1 VDDHNNLLRA
11 LKEGIL
17 SGKCADDE
25 IVDLKATPVFHR
37 RHDRYLRKEIRPVNV
52 IQSMLDDW
60 CDKFKCS
67 ATDSSSRHARGRHD
81 PVTGKTLFSPE
92 TKEVI
97 KQCKEKATYLRLK
110 NVLRARCTLWG
121 AAPLGHY
128 VGYQKSTVQGNS
140 TKACTIAPKWVQTVL
155 QIICTTLATI
165 VPRLHPFHLSSF
177 FN

>member
-1 VDDHNNLLRA
+1 MA
-11 LKEGIL
+11 LVTVFPGAVIL
-17 SGKCADDE
+17 AF
-25 IVDLKATPVFHR
+25 V
-37 RHDRYLRKEIRPVNV
+37 RYLRDR
-52 IQSMLDDW
+52 
-60 CDKFKCS
+60 
-67 ATDSSSRHARGRHD
+67 
-81 PVTGKTLFSPE
+81 
-92 TKEVI
+92 
-97 KQCKEKATYLRLK
+97 RLK

-140 TKACTIAPKWVQTVL
+140 TKACIIAPKWVQTVL

>member
-1 VDDHNNLLRA
+1 MLVMDWALNQRSVLEDVAMCMSRCAPDVANGTCVKSGVSWAPDGVSLIHLIHQEPSPMVTCFSKLSTFLLHGLLLVVVLCVLIQHPPSASAHR
-11 LKEGIL
+11 L
-17 SGKCADDE
+17 S
-25 IVDLKATPVFHR
+25 
-37 RHDRYLRKEIRPVNV
+37 
-52 IQSMLDDW
+52 
-60 CDKFKCS
+60 
-67 ATDSSSRHARGRHD
+67 
-81 PVTGKTLFSPE
+81 
-92 TKEVI
+92 
-97 KQCKEKATYLRLK
+97 LRLK

-140 TKACTIAPKWVQTVL
+140 TKACIIAPKWVQTVL